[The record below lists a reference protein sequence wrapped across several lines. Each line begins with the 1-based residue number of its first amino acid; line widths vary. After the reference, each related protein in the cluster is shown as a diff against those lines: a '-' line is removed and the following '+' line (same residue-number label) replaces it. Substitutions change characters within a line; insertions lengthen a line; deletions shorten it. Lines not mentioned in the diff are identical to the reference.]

1 MARTSNVTMSANSRT
16 RIDPVWIVSFLMLL
30 TASAIG
36 VVLYN
41 FALPVADDDE
51 LEVRATSPAAIRR
64 SPTESMKLQ
73 HASAFIPAASS
84 IDKPA
89 SPHSGE
95 SLAAEMPKE
104 FSALDEYDPDWMND
118 PFESD
123 LPVHSHN
130 SLDDLVFLNLIKR
143 DIEPAKLCSDA
154 VFLRRVY
161 IDTLGT
167 LPTIEEAIAF
177 LDDPDPEKRNKLI
190 DAVLEREEFSI
201 YLTMRLCDLLRV
213 KAEFPINLWPNAAHA
228 YHRWI
233 LHAIR
238 RNMPADEFAYQLLTS
253 SGSNFRT
260 PQVNFYRAMQSKD
273 PKAIAQTVALT
284 FLCERAEKWPAERL
298 AGMAQF
304 FSQVGFKPT
313 GEWKEEIIYFD
324 PRKNEDHLPNQSLR
338 AVYPNGAGVTIP
350 PGKDPRIVFAD
361 WLTDERNPWFA
372 RAFAN
377 RIWYWLMNR
386 GVVDPPDDIRPD
398 NPPSNPALL
407 NQLADELIAADYDIR
422 FLYRLILRSN
432 AYQLSCVP
440 QSNDA
445 LASVHFAYHATR
457 RHDAEVLIDAI
468 CQITDTH
475 ELYMSIIPEPF
486 TFLPDN
492 QRAIALPDGSI
503 TSSFLETFGR
513 PARDSGL
520 VMERNNELNAGQ
532 ALHLLNS
539 NHIRDKLKKGAGI
552 QRLLQSASDPSEKA
566 ELLYLAILSR
576 RPSENE
582 RPVAESLCRSSQGTR
597 DLAWALIN
605 TDEFIFQH

>member
-1 MARTSNVTMSANSRT
+1 MARIPNAANT
-16 RIDPVWIVSFLMLL
+16 TNRIDPLWIFSFLMLL
-30 TASAIG
+30 TATAIG

-41 FALPVADDDE
+41 VVSPVADSGDA
-51 LEVRATSPAAIRR
+51 VIRATSPAVMMA
-64 SPTESMKLQ
+64 SPTESMNLRN
-73 HASAFIPAASS
+73 ASS
-84 IDKPA
+84 FVPSKSSLNEIA
-89 SPHSGE
+89 NSQSGK

-104 FSALDEYDPDWMND
+104 FSDLGEHDADWIND

-123 LPVHSHN
+123 LPIHSHN
-130 SLDDLVFLNLIKR
+130 SLDDLIFLNLINRK
-143 DIEPAKLCSDA
+143 IEPAKLCSDA

-167 LPTIEEAIAF
+167 LPTADEARSF
-177 LDDPDPEKRNKLI
+177 LDDTDPDKRNKLI
-190 DAVLEREEFSI
+190 DTVLEREEFSI

-213 KAEFPINLWPNAAHA
+213 KAEFPINLWPNAAQA

-233 LHAIR
+233 HQAIR
-238 RNMPADEFAYQLLTS
+238 SNMPADEFAHRLLTS

-260 PQVNFYRAMQSKD
+260 PQVNFYRAMQSKE

-284 FLCERAEKWPAERL
+284 FLCERAEKWPDQRL

-313 GEWKEEIIYFD
+313 GEWKEEIVYFD
-324 PRKNEDHLPNQSLR
+324 PRKNKENALNQSTH
-338 AVYPNGAGVTIP
+338 AIYPNGVSVNIPAGI
-350 PGKDPRIVFAD
+350 DPRIVFAD
-361 WLTDERNPWFA
+361 WLTDNRNPWFA

-386 GVVDPPDDIRPD
+386 GIVDPPDDIRPD
-398 NPPSNPALL
+398 NPPSNHALL
-407 NQLADELIAADYDIR
+407 NQLADEFVAANYDIR

-432 AYQLSCVP
+432 AYQLSCIP
-440 QSNDA
+440 QSNDS
-445 LASVHFAYHATR
+445 LAGVHFAYHLTR
-457 RHDAEVLIDAI
+457 RHDAEVLIDGI

-475 ELYMSIIPEPF
+475 EMYMSIIPEPF

-520 VMERNNELNAGQ
+520 MMERNNELNAGQ

-539 NHIRDKLKKGAGI
+539 NHIRNKLKKGQGI
-552 QRLLQSASDPSEKA
+552 NRLLQSASDPSEKA

-576 RPSENE
+576 RPSEGE
-582 RPVAESLCRSSQGTR
+582 RTVAEPLCRSSQGTR